1 MDYRIVVSHSGEN
14 LTDKVMVLI
23 SEGWEPLGSH
33 QTSIRHIQNRF
44 RGDQHID
51 SLYDIEYSQTL
62 IKRESQTK

>member
-1 MDYRIVVSHSGEN
+1 MDYRIVISHSGEN
-14 LTDKVMVLI
+14 LTDKVTTLI